1 MTEFNEQK
9 QELTPEQEAQ
19 NERYWL
25 NVNEQDASAWQS
37 EIYEQAV
44 RAKIWLE
51 IENKFKHF
59 LKYFLAFIFVI
70 SIFNLSFEHTAKPLT
85 PTECASFSKL
95 FLDKK

>member
-44 RAKIWLE
+44 RA
-51 IENKFKHF
+51 
-59 LKYFLAFIFVI
+59 
-70 SIFNLSFEHTAKPLT
+70 
-85 PTECASFSKL
+85 
-95 FLDKK
+95 